1 MNKPHINTTADDA
14 LDLALAAA
22 RQRYIDSNP
31 ASQDAHQA
39 ASNVMPGGNTRT
51 VLYHDPFPLRIV
63 RGNNSTITDADGHD
77 YLNLLGEYTA
87 GLFGHSHPDIR
98 HAIDRALD
106 QGLNLS
112 AHNLHEI
119 ALAKL
124 VCERFRSIEK
134 VRFTNSG
141 TEANLMAISTAR
153 YCTGRNKVMVFNG
166 GYHGGLLYFGHGGIP
181 INAPFDFLLGKYNS
195 LEHSQ
200 ALIRENANDLACI
213 LVEPMMGS
221 AGCIPADS
229 AFLQMLRQEADQCGA
244 LLIFDEVMTSRLSG
258 GGAQHLY
265 NVTPDLTTLGK
276 YIGGGMS
283 FGAFGGRTEILSIY
297 DPSTHPG
304 IPHAGTFNNNTLSMA
319 AGCTALG
326 QVFTPACADALT
338 RRGDQLRQDLNQIA
352 GQLKVPVQLTGLGS
366 LMNLHTQSNPV
377 RCPEDLRFSDDRIK
391 ELIFLDLLD
400 AGVYIARRG
409 FIALMLSVTDQELK
423 NFRQAFEQVLIA
435 RREIFSRDSTEFV

>member
-1 MNKPHINTTADDA
+1 MNKPHAKTSAGDA
-14 LDLALAAA
+14 LDLALQEA
-22 RQRYIDSNP
+22 RQRYIDSNS
-31 ASQDAHQA
+31 ASLEAHQTA
-39 ASNVMPGGNTRT
+39 KSVMPGGNTRT

-63 RGNNSTITDADGHD
+63 KGHNSTVTDADGHE

-98 HAIDRALD
+98 RAIDQALD

-119 ALAKL
+119 ELAKL
-124 VCERFRSIEK
+124 VCQRFASIEK

-153 YCTGRNKVMVFNG
+153 YFTGRHKVMVFNG

-181 INAPFDFLLGKYNS
+181 INAPFDYVLSGYNA
-195 LEHSQ
+195 LEHTQ
-200 ALIRENANDLACI
+200 KLIRDHADDLACI

-221 AGCIPADS
+221 AGCIPADTE
-229 AFLQMLRQEADQCGA
+229 FLKMLRQEADQSGV

-258 GGAQHLY
+258 GGAQQLY

-283 FGAFGGRTEILSIY
+283 FGAFGGRSDIMEIYNPAS
-297 DPSTHPG
+297 PQG

-319 AGCTALG
+319 AGCAAMG
-326 QVFTPACADALT
+326 KVFTSNAAEALT
-338 RRGDQLRQDLNQIA
+338 RRGDSLRQDLNQIT
-352 GQLKVPVQLTGLGS
+352 GQLELAVQFTGVGS
-366 LMNLHTQSNPV
+366 LMNLHATAEYIT
-377 RCPEDLRFSDDRIK
+377 CPEDLKSSNERIK
-391 ELIFLDLLD
+391 ELIFLDLLE
-400 AGVYIARRG
+400 AGFYIARRG
-409 FIALMLSVTDQELK
+409 FIALMLSVTEQELK
-423 NFRQAFEQVLIA
+423 GFRQAFEQVLIN
-435 RREIFSRDSTEFV
+435 RRDIIKHRAVI

>member
-1 MNKPHINTTADDA
+1 MNNPHIITTEEDA
-14 LDLALAAA
+14 LNLALLEA
-22 RQRYIDSNP
+22 RQRYIESNP
-31 ASQDAHQA
+31 ASLEAHLA

-63 RGNNSTITDADGHD
+63 KGRNSTLTDVDGHE

-87 GLFGHSHPDIR
+87 GLFGHSHAEIR
-98 HAIDRALD
+98 HAIDQALD

-119 ALAKL
+119 ELAKL

-153 YCTGRNKVMVFNG
+153 YFTGRNKVMVFNG

-181 INAPFDFLLGKYNS
+181 INAPFDFVLGRFNA
-195 LEHSQ
+195 LEQ
-200 ALIRENANDLACI
+200 TQDLIRENAHDLACI

-221 AGCIPADS
+221 AGCIPANTG
-229 AFLQMLRQEADQCGA
+229 FLQMLRREADRCDT

-258 GGAQHLY
+258 GGAQQFY

-283 FGAFGGRTEILSIY
+283 FGAFGGRAEIMSIY
-297 DPSTHPG
+297 DPSTHPC

-319 AGCTALG
+319 AGCTAMG
-326 QVFTPACADALT
+326 QVFTPESADALT
-338 RRGDQLRQDLNQIA
+338 QRGDRLRQELNQIA
-352 GQLKVPVQLTGLGS
+352 VELKVPVQVTGKGS
-366 LMNLHTQSNPV
+366 LMNLHAMANPV
-377 RCPEDLRFSDDRIK
+377 RCPEDLQSSDDRVK
-391 ELIFLDLLD
+391 ELIFLDLLE
-400 AGVYIARRG
+400 AGFYIARRG
-409 FIALMLSVTDQELK
+409 FIALMLSVSDQELK
-423 NFRQAFEQVLIA
+423 NFSRVFEQVLIA
-435 RREIFSRDSTEFV
+435 RRKLF